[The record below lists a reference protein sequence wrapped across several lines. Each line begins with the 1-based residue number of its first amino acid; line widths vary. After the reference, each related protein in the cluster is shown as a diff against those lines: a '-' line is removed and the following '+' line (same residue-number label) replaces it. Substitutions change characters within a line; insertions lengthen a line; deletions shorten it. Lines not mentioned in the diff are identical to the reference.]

1 MAIKATP
8 TPDSQ
13 LVSPKDHT
21 LIPIDF
27 QLQASRLRE
36 SDDESV
42 GALRLR
48 QPDRRLLYQF

>member
-48 QPDRRLLYQF
+48 